1 LYFPHSMKK
10 RVILEQGSLITALG
24 NGDRTAD
31 ALMAGRS
38 AIVEGPCFTV
48 PVAYAPFDDPDLRD
62 PEAAFSLLR
71 EELSLEDAASG
82 RTLFVYAAAKG
93 DARGLEP
100 FASRDDH
107 DSLSSLLSV
116 QARRI
121 RALLGLDA
129 ASCMTVSNACASG
142 MVACSVAKFLLE
154 QGICDNAVVAGFDV
168 LSHFVVSGFH
178 SLGALSAHGA
188 RPFDAQRDGLSLGD
202 GAALVHLSL
211 REPVR
216 GDIIL
221 AGAAQSNDANHRT
234 GPSRSG
240 DGLLRAALDALFDA
254 DTPPDKIGAVK
265 CHGTATVYND
275 AMEAKAINN
284 LFGAGASHPSV
295 LPPCFSVK
303 GATGHTSGAGSL
315 IETILAAKFLRQR
328 RVPPTAGLE
337 TPDPEAFLPVSS
349 SVQPI
354 IHPSMLCLSAGFGG
368 LNAAL
373 LLLEHDS

>member
-1 LYFPHSMKK
+1 MKK
-10 RVILEQGSLITALG
+10 KVILEQGSLITALG
-24 NGDRTAD
+24 ECDRTAD
-31 ALMAGRS
+31 ALMAGCS

-48 PVAYAPFDDPDLRD
+48 PVAYAPFEDPGLRD
-62 PEAAFSLLR
+62 PVAAFSLLKR
-71 EELSLEDAASG
+71 GLSPADAASG
-82 RTLFVYAAAKG
+82 RSLFIYAAAKG
-93 DARGLEP
+93 DGRGIEP
-100 FASRDDH
+100 FASRDDR
-107 DSLSSLLSV
+107 DSSSPLLAV

-129 ASCMTVSNACASG
+129 VPCMTVSNACASG

-154 QGICDNAVVAGFDV
+154 QGIYDNAVIAGFDV

-240 DGLLRAALDALFDA
+240 DGLLKAALDAVSDA
-254 DTPPDKIGAVK
+254 DVSPVKIGAVK

-284 LFGAGASHPSV
+284 LFGTGAHPYV
-295 LPPCFSVK
+295 LPPCFSLK
-303 GATGHTSGAGSL
+303 GAIGHTSGAGSL
-315 IETILAAKFLRQR
+315 IETVLAARFLRER
-328 RVPPTAGLE
+328 RVPPTARLE
-337 TPDPEAFLPVSS
+337 TPDPEATLPVSP
-349 SVQPI
+349 SVQQF

-373 LLLEHDS
+373 LLMEHGS